1 MRTIV
6 RAFLLGLGLVFFHA
20 AGFSQQVAK
29 KINYPA
35 SPDGVIGFLEFRP
48 SDYGSQKHPLIIFL
62 HGIGERGNG
71 TSQINSISA
80 NAIPKYC
87 AAGATMRF
95 TVGGQTSSFVVLSPQ
110 LSVQYGYWPTY
121 YVKEMIAYAKANL
134 QIDPNRIYITGLSLG
149 GGGVWRVATDS
160 ENWDYSF
167 DAGIAAIAPVCGTQE
182 ENDANFCNTIGANH
196 LPIWA
201 FHSMDDG
208 TVGVGATQH
217 AELLAKWCGV
227 SPTAKFTYYQSGGH
241 YGAWANA
248 YDTGHITR
256 TVDGGGSFTASP
268 NLYEWFLT
276 NTRSTTPAYTAP
288 VASAGNAQSI
298 TLPLSAVTLSGS
310 GYGTNGATIVSYR
323 WNQTSGPAGGTINLP
338 LLNTTLVTGL
348 VQGTYVFTLTVTDN
362 HGLSAYSNVT
372 ITVNPSFL
380 VPPPPPNQ
388 TPTAVA
394 GVNNSSITL
403 PSNSVTLDGSGSK
416 DPDGYLTSYKWTQ
429 TAGPAGATISSP
441 ISTSTSVTG
450 MGAGYYTFVL
460 EITDNGGLKAYSSI
474 NVTVNPDNGGTSNN
488 GPQVPYAD
496 AGPNPTITLPT
507 SSVTID
513 GSASKD
519 PDGYIAAYR
528 WTQTAGNGGAS
539 MANRD
544 AASTSV
550 TGLTE
555 GSYTFILEVTDN
567 SGLKA
572 YAKTVV
578 TVNAQAQAPPPPSGT
593 LLGYIKI
600 TTGPSQG
607 CEDASTD
614 GRIAI
619 YGSGISNGN
628 ILYTD
633 AALSNRFNGGWNW
646 YSFTPVLGGAVT
658 YSFAVY
664 PNGALNLLNACVA
677 APAPPPPPPP
687 AGNLLGYIKMSTG
700 PNMACADASTAGR
713 IPIYGTSIAN
723 GSYVYSDEAMTQK
736 YDGGWNWFSFTPV
749 YGGAVTQAFAIYP
762 IGSIGLLTNCNSGAR
777 MMSDARQSAVP
788 ALSANAPAAAVIAGN
803 SEVVVTG
810 KLSMYPNPVRSSATI
825 QFSSPDNSLKTIS
838 LYNANGVLTAKYNW
852 PTVRGNN
859 VYSLNN
865 VAGLAKGLY
874 IADIRDTNG
883 KTIGKLKFIKM

>member
-1 MRTIV
+1 MRTFV
-6 RAFLLGLGLVFFHA
+6 RAFLLGLALVSFCL

-29 KINYPA
+29 RISYPA

-71 TSQINSISA
+71 TSQINSVTA

-95 TVGGQTSSFVVLSPQ
+95 TAGGQTSSFVVLSPQ
-110 LSVQYGYWPTY
+110 LSVQYGYWPTF

-167 DAGIAAIAPVCGTQE
+167 DAGIAAIAPVCATQE

-208 TVGVGATQH
+208 TVGVGTTQH

-227 SPTAKFTYYQSGGH
+227 TPAAKFTYYQSGGH

-268 NLYEWFLT
+268 NLYEWFLS
-276 NTRSTTPAYTAP
+276 NTRSIAPAYTAP
-288 VASAGNAQSI
+288 VANAGKAQTI
-298 TLPLSAVTLSGS
+298 TLPESTVTLSGS
-310 GYGTNGATIVSYR
+310 GTGTNGANVASYK
-323 WNQTSGPAGGTINLP
+323 WNQTSGPASSTIKQP
-338 LLNTTLVTGL
+338 SQSSTLVTGL
-348 VQGTYVFTLTVTDN
+348 VEGTYVFTLTVTDN

-372 ITVNPSFL
+372 ITVNPSYQA
-380 VPPPPPNQ
+380 PRPAPNQ
-388 TPTAVA
+388 TPIAVA
-394 GVNNSSITL
+394 NVNNNVITL
-403 PSNSVTLDGSGSK
+403 PTNTVTLDGNSSQ
-416 DPDGYLTSYKWTQ
+416 DPDGYIAGYKWTQ
-429 TAGPAGATISSP
+429 TAGPAGATINNMYGASS
-441 ISTSTSVTG
+441 TVTG
-450 MGAGYYTFVL
+450 LAAGYYTFVL
-460 EITDNGGLKAYSSI
+460 GVTDNGGLIAYASVS
-474 NVTVNPDNGGTSNN
+474 VTVNPDNGGTSNN

-496 AGPNPTITLPT
+496 GGSNQTVTLPT
-507 SSVTID
+507 NSFTID

-519 PDGYIAAYR
+519 PDGYLTGYW
-528 WTQTAGNGGAS
+528 WTQTSGPSGAS
-539 MANRD
+539 MSYRGLP
-544 AASTSV
+544 SVTV
-550 TGLTE
+550 TGLNE
-555 GSYTFILEVTDN
+555 GTYTFILEVTDN

-572 YAKTVV
+572 YAKTLV
-578 TVNAQAQAPPPPSGT
+578 TVNAAAPAPPPPSGT
-593 LLGYIKI
+593 LLGYIKM

-614 GRIAI
+614 GRMAI
-619 YGSGISNGN
+619 YGNDISNGST
-628 ILYTD
+628 LYTD
-633 AALSNRFNGGWNW
+633 EGLKNKFNGGWNW
-646 YSFTPVLGGAVT
+646 YSFTPVFGGAVT

-664 PNGALNLLNACVA
+664 PNGSLNLLNACAA
-677 APAPPPPPPP
+677 APAPPPSP

-713 IPIYGTSIAN
+713 IPIYGTGIAN
-723 GSYVYSDEAMTQK
+723 GSYVYSDAAMTQK

-762 IGSIGLLTNCNSGAR
+762 IGSIGLLTNCGTGAR
-777 MMSDARQSAVP
+777 MMVDARQSAAP
-788 ALSANAPAAAVIAGN
+788 ALTAVAPATLLAN
-803 SEVVVTG
+803 SNEIVVTG
-810 KLSMYPNPVRSSATI
+810 KLSMYPNPVRSNATI
-825 QFSSPDNSLKTIS
+825 QLSSADNSLKTIS
-838 LYNANGVLTAKYNW
+838 VYNASGVLIAKYNW
-852 PTVRGNN
+852 PTIKGNN